1 MSNLMK
7 KSIVD
12 WEANECL
19 GVQLLHQFLD
29 EADADEA
36 RAGEGGRASLDGPFG
51 GDPFGGDPFGG
62 GQTVAKALPQALMR
76 RPS

>member
-51 GDPFGGDPFGG
+51 GDPFGG

>member
-51 GDPFGGDPFGG
+51 G